1 MSKEIITVRVEPRVK
16 DLISQLALADD
27 RTVSYM
33 AERLIIEALQAKGCL
48 TGASISK
55 EEKRRRR

>member
-1 MSKEIITVRVEPRVK
+1 MRVQPAVK
-16 DLISQLALADD
+16 DLLAQLAYADD

-33 AERLIIEALQAKGCL
+33 AERLIIEALQARGLL
-48 TGASISK
+48 TGISAVK